1 MTLQN
6 WSNPLKDPELPG
18 RFSRL
23 IIKYM
28 IRLRLSEDQLV
39 ARFSGGHDEPRRS
52 PTSIRRHK
60 DGTGGQPTT
69 QTIGAYQK
77 ALDIPDTEIDTL
89 PYPGAEP
96 SPGLPG
102 AREYRDQFQ
111 QLVAELNRL
120 SNSPYEVQRDR
131 AAANAALAEE
141 DFGKARR
148 FLTAAADA
156 TRRTAEQASEE
167 YARSLAALGALAFTE
182 LDFAEARVRYGMA
195 MVLPGLAED
204 RLARYR
210 RSYLIAS
217 SAVIA
222 RSATLAQGRTVLD
235 EMIAAGVKPDAV
247 GLTTL
252 VHKAPS
258 FEFGCDLAKYARD
271 SRDWYTIPLGP
282 CYLVTRRRTTGTIIR
297 KLPVTTQE
305 HIGSLLVR
313 LQHASAHE
321 LDDTLQAL
329 LGYPEALDRVV
340 AIVNSKIDAGS
351 YFTNQSLASLVSQ
364 TRASQLYAK
373 VRGQL
378 LEDRWTL
385 VTLYE
390 SQYPDPEIEKNLCD
404 RLYKIASDDSAPL
417 RRNILDAM
425 RKVGSEA
432 VLPTLEAILFDLEPI
447 AKVRKAFAGALGVL
461 GNLEARSRIEFVRS
475 LALAIEDIKN
485 RVTSTSETV
494 NLGAPEIEIADRAGA
509 HNNASHARRE
519 QARKFID
526 AGDPVVAVMMMRIGA
541 EALAKDLYRRLGL
554 EQNSKPARKMCLDEL
569 LKSVKD
575 SDAPEVFKL
584 LVQTFQVF
592 GNFATHD
599 QDRQSEYLTKEIAS
613 ALLALFDQALSIYAA
628 WSVEGS

>member
-1 MTLQN
+1 MTLARVLFPKQ
-6 WSNPLKDPELPG
+6 SLHKV
-18 RFSRL
+18 
-23 IIKYM
+23 
-28 IRLRLSEDQLV
+28 LSGDDRQASFNRE
-39 ARFSGGHDEPRRS
+39 R
-52 PTSIRRHK
+52 
-60 DGTGGQPTT
+60 
-69 QTIGAYQK
+69 
-77 ALDIPDTEIDTL
+77 DIPK
-89 PYPGAEP
+89 P
-96 SPGLPG
+96 
-102 AREYRDQFQ
+102 
-111 QLVAELNRL
+111 L
-120 SNSPYEVQRDR
+120 SIS
-131 AAANAALAEE
+131 
-141 DFGKARR
+141 
-148 FLTAAADA
+148 
-156 TRRTAEQASEE
+156 
-167 YARSLAALGALAFTE
+167 
-182 LDFAEARVRYGMA
+182 
-195 MVLPGLAED
+195 
-204 RLARYR
+204 
-210 RSYLIAS
+210 
-217 SAVIA
+217 
-222 RSATLAQGRTVLD
+222 
-235 EMIAAGVKPDAV
+235 
-247 GLTTL
+247 
-252 VHKAPS
+252 
-258 FEFGCDLAKYARD
+258 
-271 SRDWYTIPLGP
+271 LGP

-404 RLYKIASDDSAPL
+404 RLYKIASDDSNPL

-432 VLPTLEAILFDLEPI
+432 VLPTLEAILFDLEPS
-447 AKVRKAFAGALGVL
+447 AKVRKALAGALGVV

-509 HNNASHARRE
+509 HNNASHARE

-526 AGDPVVAVMMMRIGA
+526 AGDPVVAVIMMRIGA

-613 ALLALFDQALSIYAA
+613 ALLALFDQALSTYAA